1 MLIVAPALTSI
12 YSSDPSDGVY
22 LLIFANTSAGIYADV
37 CTKSAR
43 RFVHRVLR
51 AQPSV
56 FRTNLHHL
64 KFPTDWFTFPIG
76 FYSTYKWNGKV
87 RRETILPNFI
97 SIRVNLS
104 GREINFDSSITRI
117 YYPLFF
123 RYFSLSSVYRFFLI
137 EEHIFGLILF
147 YREFRR
153 TLFTVVFEICF
164 SIQRGYHWQRR
175 ISMWNFRLFF

>member
-1 MLIVAPALTSI
+1 M
-12 YSSDPSDGVY
+12 Y

-97 SIRVNLS
+97 SICVNLS

-123 RYFSLSSVYRFFLI
+123 RYFSLSSVYRESGNDKFFFFLI

-147 YREFRR
+147 YREFRG

-175 ISMWNFRLFF
+175 ISIVKF

>member
-1 MLIVAPALTSI
+1 M
-12 YSSDPSDGVY
+12 Y

-56 FRTNLHHL
+56 FRSNLHHL

-104 GREINFDSSITRI
+104 GREINFDSSIRREFITLCSSGI
-117 YYPLFF
+117 SPFL
-123 RYFSLSSVYRFFLI
+123 RYIVRVEMINFFFLI

-147 YREFRR
+147 YREFRG